1 MPVAIGRVREI
12 VTLDPTW
19 PVAEA
24 AAMRGERILLVG
36 SCEEIVDALG
46 DDGFITNDTDSN
58 DIIVP
63 GFLESRS
70 DFRVDGALGQ
80 VVWAVHDDRRR
91 LDPQRGHRV
100 RGLCARGCTSPNVTI
115 VSFREPRK

>member
-36 SCEEIVDALG
+36 SYEENVDTPG
-46 DDGFITNDTDSN
+46 DDEFITNDIDS
-58 DIIVP
+58 DDVIVP